1 MARFFIDRPVFAWV
15 VALFIILGGALSIPL
30 LPVAQYPVIAPPSIA
45 LSTAFPG
52 ASVESL
58 YTGTTRLI
66 EDELNGAANIMSFE
80 STTDSFGSINITAT
94 FEPGTDPALASVE
107 VQNRLKRVEA
117 RLPAEVRQNGILV
130 EEASAATLNIITLV
144 STDGKMD
151 EIGLGD
157 FLMRNVINEI
167 RRIPGVGRA
176 TLYSTERSLRVWVDP
191 DKLRGLSLT
200 PGDVTDA
207 IRNQNI
213 QIASGAVGA
222 QPSPVDHA
230 VFSPIIVKGQLSTV
244 DDFGAIVLRANPD
257 GSNVRLRDVARIELG
272 GDAYQFSTRLNGG
285 EAAGISVTLAPDGNA
300 LETANAIRTK
310 MEELSQ
316 FFPPGLKWDI
326 PYDIT
331 PAVKASIKKVMM
343 TLVEAVVLVFVVM
356 FLFLQ
361 NIRYTLIPTIVVPIA
376 LMGTVM
382 VMLLAGFSVN
392 VLTMFGMVLAI
403 GILVDDAIVVVENV
417 ERIMNEE
424 GLPPKEA
431 TAKAMEQITGAII
444 GITLVLVAVFI
455 PMAFFPGSVGIIYR
469 QFSIAMVTS
478 IAFSALLALTLTP
491 ALCATLLKPI
501 EKGHGHA
508 KGGFFGWFNRI
519 VDRETARYGRGAA
532 WCIKK
537 SGRVMVIYLILVA
550 GTAFAFIR
558 LPEGFLP
565 IEDQGFFTV
574 DIQTPPGAS
583 FNRTQ
588 GAVRKVEE
596 FLLAQPGVATVTT
609 LNGFSFSGQGPNLSQ
624 AFVTLKPWS
633 ERDAANSAA
642 ALVAATNEAM
652 AGYRDAVVDAQE
664 PPPVDNL
671 GNAAGF
677 SFRLQDRAQKGYSAL
692 AAAEAQLLS
701 LARQSPILQK
711 VKVEGLPPTPQAE
724 LIIDREKAAA
734 LGVKFEDINDAI
746 QVNLGSVYT
755 NDFPNLGKMQRV
767 YVQAEQLQRMQAA
780 DILNYAVKNSQ
791 GTMVPMSS
799 FADLKWSMGPSQIV
813 GFNGYQ
819 SVRFTGEPAPGYTSG
834 DAIAEMERLMT
845 RMPKGFGYTWTGQSE
860 QEKKAGSQASLLL
873 ALSVLIVFLCLA
885 ALYESWAIPVSVL
898 LVIPL
903 GVIGSVAAVY
913 LRGLPNDVYFK
924 IGLITI
930 IGLSAKNA
938 ILIVEFAKDL
948 WKPGTN
954 IAQATIQAATLR
966 FRPIVM
972 TSLAFIFGVVPLAIA
987 TGASSK
993 SQQAIGTGVMGGM
1006 ISATVLAVFF
1016 VPVFFVVVMRLF
1028 RRKDVAAGE
1037 TAEATPEETHRA
1049 GHSHSVPAE

>member
-15 VALFIILGGALSIPL
+15 VALFIILGGVLAIPM

-94 FEPGTDPALASVE
+94 FQPGTDPALASVE

-230 VFSPIIVKGQLSTV
+230 VFAPIIVKGQLSTV
-244 DDFGAIVLRANPD
+244 DDFGAIVLRANSD

-300 LETANAIRTK
+300 LETAKAIRAK

-331 PAVKASIKKVMM
+331 PAVKASIEKVLH
-343 TLVEAVVLVFVVM
+343 TLVEAVVLVFIVM

-376 LMGTVM
+376 LMGTVT

-431 TAKAMEQITGAII
+431 TRKAMGQITGAII

-501 EKGHGHA
+501 AKGHGHA

-519 VDRETARYGRGAA
+519 VDRETARYGRGTG
-532 WCIKK
+532 WFIKK
-537 SGRVMVIYLILVA
+537 SGRVMVIYLILVG
-550 GTAFAFIR
+550 GTAFAFLR

-565 IEDQGFFTV
+565 VEDQGFFTV
-574 DIQTPPGAS
+574 DIQTPAGAS

-588 GAVRKVEE
+588 AAVRKVEE
-596 FLLAQPGVATVTT
+596 HLLAQPGVATVTM

-633 ERDAANSAA
+633 ERDAANSAIALVNGTNA
-642 ALVAATNEAM
+642 ALAD
-652 AGYRDAVVDAQE
+652 YRDAVVDAQE

-692 AAAEAQLLS
+692 TAAEAQLLG
-701 LARQSPILQK
+701 LAKQSPVLQK
-711 VKVEGLPPTPQAE
+711 VKIEGLPPTPQAE
-724 LIIDREKAAA
+724 LVIDREKAAA
-734 LGVKFEDINDAI
+734 LGVKFEDINAAI

-755 NDFPNLGKMQRV
+755 NDFPNRGKMQRV

-780 DILNYAVKNSQ
+780 DLMNYAVKNSQ

-799 FADLKWSMGPSQIV
+799 FADLKWSLGPSQIV

-819 SVRFTGEPAPGYTSG
+819 SVRFTGEPRAGYTTG

-845 RMPKGFGYTWTGQSE
+845 FLPRGFGYTWTGQSE
-860 QEKKAGSQASLLL
+860 QEKQAGSQASLLL

-885 ALYESWAIPVSVL
+885 ALYESWSIPFSVL

-903 GVIGSVAAVY
+903 GVVGALAAVY
-913 LRGLPNDVYFK
+913 LRGMPNDVYFK

-948 WKPGTN
+948 WKPGTSLV
-954 IAQATIQAATLR
+954 QATIQAATLR

-987 TGASSK
+987 TGAASK

-1016 VPVFFVVVMRLF
+1016 VPVFFVVVMRFF
-1028 RRKDVAAGE
+1028 RRKDAAEGE
-1037 TAEATPEETHRA
+1037 AAEPGSAPMPH
-1049 GHSHSVPAE
+1049 GHSVPAE